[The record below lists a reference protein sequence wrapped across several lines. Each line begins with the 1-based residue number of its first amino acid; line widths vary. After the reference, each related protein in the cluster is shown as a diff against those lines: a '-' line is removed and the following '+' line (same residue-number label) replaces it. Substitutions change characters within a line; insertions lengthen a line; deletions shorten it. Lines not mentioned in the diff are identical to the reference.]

1 MVTVAPQGDAGSQV
15 TLHEANIKFKCSQSC
30 RISRLIAQRKWVSDR
45 QLPLDLI
52 FEHKA
57 T

>member
-1 MVTVAPQGDAGSQV
+1 MAPQGDAGSQV